1 VAPCSPA
8 HGEQAFTASAGAEIL
23 FPPTAIGW
31 QLDVGPEMGASRR
44 LTFLV
49 LSDPVSSVCQGIP
62 KRVYVSTGDK
72 PLRWLEGVL
81 DTPPVSRE
89 AKREAG
95 LLLRRLQRGESLG
108 MPESRPMPAIGKQV
122 HELRVRDAGA
132 RVIWR
137 IVYRV
142 DRESVLVVHWR
153 AKKTEQ
159 TAKRDLDLCKR
170 RLRAYDER

>member
-1 VAPCSPA
+1 
-8 HGEQAFTASAGAEIL
+8 
-23 FPPTAIGW
+23 
-31 QLDVGPEMGASRR
+31 M
-44 LTFLV
+44 
-49 LSDPVSSVCQGIP
+49 
-62 KRVYVSTGDK
+62 STGDK

-89 AKREAG
+89 ARRAAG

-108 MPESRPMPAIGKQV
+108 MPESRPMPAIGKRV
-122 HELRVRDAGA
+122 HELRVRDDGA
-132 RVIWR
+132 RVTWR

-142 DRESVLVVHWR
+142 DHAAVLVVHWW